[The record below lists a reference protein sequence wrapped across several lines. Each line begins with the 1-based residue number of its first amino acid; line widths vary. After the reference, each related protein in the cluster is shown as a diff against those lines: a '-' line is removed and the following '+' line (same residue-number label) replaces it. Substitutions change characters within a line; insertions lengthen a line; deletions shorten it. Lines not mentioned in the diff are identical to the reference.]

1 MLSVTRRYYNAKG
14 YYLQQ
19 NSSLAQSERQR
30 VVFGGANRTTGP
42 AIEYTPPRVLIAKLS
57 AILDN
62 KVMLKRLVGYFGA
75 LVVLAVSVAL
85 SSSYVSAEEPQS
97 PNYKFSE
104 STLGAGGLIQSSSAN
119 FQGRETVG
127 DVAVGNANSSNYQ
140 INAGGTTTHDPSL
153 SFSVGSGSINFGNF
167 SATNPTVT
175 TSTFTVLNYTSH
187 GYVVQMFGT
196 PPTNGS
202 TTIDPMTTAGPSTVG
217 VSQFGINLVA
227 NTSPVSVGSN
237 LNNGQ
242 FGFGQVAPN
251 YSTPNQYRYVS
262 GDTIALAPK
271 SSGLTTY
278 TITYLVNVPALTP
291 GGKYT
296 SDQTLIVTGTY

>member
-1 MLSVTRRYYNAKG
+1 
-14 YYLQQ
+14 
-19 NSSLAQSERQR
+19 
-30 VVFGGANRTTGP
+30 
-42 AIEYTPPRVLIAKLS
+42 
-57 AILDN
+57 
-62 KVMLKRLVGYFGA
+62 MLKRLIECLGC
-75 LVVLAVSVAL
+75 VVMLAICVTL
-85 SSSYVSAEEPQS
+85 STSYVSADEPQS
-97 PNYKFSE
+97 SNYKFSE
-104 STLGAGGLIQSSSAN
+104 SSLGAGGLVQSSSAN
-119 FQGRETVG
+119 YQGRDTIG

-140 INAGGTTTHDPSL
+140 INAGGTTTNDPSL

-167 SATNPTVT
+167 SATTPTVT

-196 PPTNGS
+196 PPSNGS
-202 TTIDPMTTAGPSTVG
+202 TTIDAMSTAGPSQVG
-217 VSQFGINLVA
+217 VSQFGVNLVA
-227 NTSPVSVGSN
+227 NTSPTSIGSN

-251 YSTPNQYRYVS
+251 YATPNQFRYVS

-291 GGKYT
+291 GGEYT